1 MRKIKWPHLENA
13 METKSKRIRL
23 IKADDYVAL
32 NEAFGWSLVSKDEL
46 RPDETILVTMQRDR
60 ELFSNYSEI
69 RRLEKD
75 YYAIKRPYPLLA
87 IIFAAIGGV
96 LLPFYFIF
104 KGLIVAIVCLYASL
118 TFFLIALFALFIF
131 IIVLCRRKKLLSKIM
146 EFASNKSGANKEWPT
161 DRNIAPE
168 EEDTWTIRSQI
179 G

>member
-1 MRKIKWPHLENA
+1 

-23 IKADDYVAL
+23 SKVDDYVAL

-46 RPDETILVTMQRDR
+46 RPDETVLVTMERDR
-60 ELFSNYSEI
+60 ELFSNYDEI

-75 YYAIKRPYPLLA
+75 YYSIKRPFPLLA
-87 IIFAAIGGV
+87 IIFAVIGGI
-96 LLPFYFIF
+96 LIPFYFFF
-104 KGLIVAIVCLYASL
+104 KGLIVAIVCLYAAL
-118 TFFLIALFALFIF
+118 TFFIIAFFALFIF
-131 IIVLCRRKKLLSKIM
+131 VLLMIKRRKLLSKIM

-168 EEDTWTIRSQI
+168 EEDTWTIRNQV

>member
-1 MRKIKWPHLENA
+1 

-23 IKADDYVAL
+23 SKVDDYVAL
-32 NEAFGWSLVSKDEL
+32 NEACGWSLASKDDL
-46 RPDETILVTMQRDR
+46 RPDETVLVTMERDR
-60 ELFSNYSEI
+60 ELFSNYDEI

-75 YYAIKRPYPLLA
+75 YYSIKRPFPLLA
-87 IIFAAIGGV
+87 IIFAGIGGAI
-96 LLPFYFIF
+96 LPVYFIF

-118 TFFLIALFALFIF
+118 TFFLIAFFALFIF
-131 IIVLCRRKKLLSKIM
+131 ILLLIKRRKLLNKIM

-168 EEDTWTIRSQI
+168 EEDTWTMRSQV